1 VSLGDLAALFDH
13 FVAECRTTLG
23 VAGASFELSVTGKL
37 DNFLTKAFSGE
48 SVHTL
53 HLSQQTSTGFG
64 VPDFRV
70 DAPEGLLGWV
80 EFKAVVGKDL
90 RSLKGHDKRQR
101 ELFVAGLHN
110 IILTNGWQWELYQDS
125 RKIKTVTF
133 DSQLFTADT
142 IPMIDPGRID
152 ELQTLLSLFLTF
164 KLGFYE
170 TTDTAVSALA
180 SRAKAL
186 KLALIEVGPS
196 GAGTHL
202 NQLRADF
209 QALLYRNGQPFT
221 WEKFVDSYVQI
232 AAFGALLWRLESG
245 ATISLQH
252 QVGLKVGLHPLL
264 SQCLAILWSPQS
276 RIPTLESL
284 LEELCRTV
292 NLIPL
297 DLFEIGGQSSRRRKY
312 LPDPIVH
319 AYEPFFRKYDQAARE
334 ANGVYYT
341 PVEVVQQI
349 VSGTDE
355 LLRSSLGKRA
365 GILDEAARF
374 LDPATGTGTFLLGLA
389 NEVALE
395 AEKAGLPTDQVV
407 KEVLTERTSAFEL
420 FPGPYT
426 IAHQRLEA
434 LLSAHGASPTTRL
447 PIYLADTL
455 ATPESGELPLSG
467 FGPAGD
473 EILAERERADW
484 VKTGEEI
491 LVVLGNPPWERVKKS
506 EGGWDVFADALM
518 QQVVDATPADKRAD
532 LKSARDLYVAF
543 WAWALWVLRSPD
555 DRRETVQSPIVDTT
569 KNHGIV
575 AFVTNRTWVVGP
587 SLVGLR
593 TLVRR
598 GVKEVWV
605 CDLGGDARGGAGAK
619 SFAGGD
625 SNVFAIQT
633 GAAITWLVFERD
645 YVGEPVVKYR
655 RITGNKPTKLDLL
668 ANPFDASLFDD
679 VQGDNYFLPVNWSPE
694 LKVAPSLPDL
704 FWFEPYTGIQ
714 SARDTKEYSPWAV
727 DPDEVYAE
735 TRTRPSASPV
745 RSGALGRWSQLSEAQ
760 RRAAWA
766 TAASTRSNKK
776 VPRKESLDP
785 RKVRK
790 ALYRPLDF
798 RHVYDDP
805 AWIDWYR
812 EDLHRIYADAEIP
825 TLISL
830 PRDFGAG
837 PLVIH
842 SDLIPE
848 QHSFR
853 GKAGGMAVFPLWLP
867 GDGRPDDGRTV
878 VNGRRCGFED
888 STLEWAESVFL
899 GSSNLAQDTYD
910 YVLALLSAPLYSKR
924 YWPELEAVSP
934 RVPLVED
941 QDIAQEALALGRL
954 VRASWRREVPTTGLK
969 WEAAGNGPLGPAVL
983 HGGVLRFANGRTITG
998 IPTGALEYK
1007 VSGYNVLS
1015 EWLAAR
1021 EHWVVTIA
1029 QAQETLQTI
1038 AAIGGLVE
1046 LNSSLDSLFEKVD
1059 QLKPVG
1065 DE

>member
-1 VSLGDLAALFDH
+1 MALLRVRKLPQCVVALAPEGVEVSLGDLADLFDQ

-23 VAGASFELSVTGKL
+23 VSGASSELSVTGKL
-37 DNFLTKAFSGE
+37 DNFLTEAFVEGST
-48 SVHTL
+48 HAL
-53 HLSQQTSTGFG
+53 HLSQQTSTQFG

-70 DAPEGLLGWV
+70 DAPGGLLGWV

-101 ELFVAGLHN
+101 DLFVSGLHN

-125 RKIKTVTF
+125 KRVKTVTF
-133 DSQLFTADT
+133 DPQLFTADT
-142 IPMIDPGRID
+142 IPMIDSGRID
-152 ELQTLLSLFLTF
+152 ELRSLLTLFLTF
-164 KLGFYE
+164 QLGFYE
-170 TTDTAVSALA
+170 TTDKAVSALA

-186 KLALIEVGPS
+186 KMALIEVGAT
-196 GAGTHL
+196 GAGAHL
-202 NQLRADF
+202 NQLRSDF

-276 RIPTLESL
+276 RIPTLEPL

-297 DLFEIGGQSSRRRKY
+297 DLFKTGGKSTRRRKY

-355 LLRSSLGKRA
+355 LLRSSLGKPA
-365 GILDEAARF
+365 GILDDSARF

-506 EGGWDVFADALM
+506 EGGWDVFAEALM
-518 QQVVDATPADKRAD
+518 QQVVDATPVDKRAD
-532 LKSARDLYVAF
+532 VKSARDLYVAF

-555 DRRETVQSPIVDTT
+555 DRRETVQSPIIDAA

-575 AFVTNRTWVVGP
+575 AFVTNRTWIVGP

-633 GAAITWLVFERD
+633 GAAIVWLVFDREF
-645 YVGEPVVKYR
+645 VGTPAVRYQ
-655 RITGNKPTKLDLL
+655 RITGNKATKLDQL
-668 ANPFDASLFDD
+668 AEPFDASHF
-679 VQGDNYFLPVNWSPE
+679 VEVAGDNYFLPVNWSARLAE
-694 LKVAPSLPDL
+694 APSLPDL
-704 FWFEPYTGIQ
+704 FSFEPYTGIQ
-714 SARDTKEYSPWAV
+714 SARDTKEYSPWGV
-727 DPDEVYAE
+727 DADEVYAE
-735 TRTRPSASPV
+735 TRTRPSALPV

-760 RRAAWA
+760 RRAAWSTAA
-766 TAASTRSNKK
+766 TARSSSKK
-776 VPRKESLDP
+776 VPTKESLDP
-785 RKVRK
+785 KKVRK

-812 EDLHRIYADAEIP
+812 EDLHRVYEDVDVP

-842 SDLIPE
+842 SDLLPE

-867 GDGRPDDGRTV
+867 GDGRPDNGRTV
-878 VNGRRCGFED
+878 INGRRCGFKD
-888 STLEWAESVFL
+888 SVLEWAESAFPD
-899 GSSNLAQDTYD
+899 SINLAEDTYD

-941 QDIAQEALALGRL
+941 EEIAREALTLGRL
-954 VRASWRREVPTTGLK
+954 APLIHGVWEIRFSTDVAS
-969 WEAAGNGPLGPAVL
+969 
-983 HGGVLRFANGRTITG
+983 
-998 IPTGALEYK
+998 
-1007 VSGYNVLS
+1007 
-1015 EWLAAR
+1015 
-1021 EHWVVTIA
+1021 
-1029 QAQETLQTI
+1029 
-1038 AAIGGLVE
+1038 
-1046 LNSSLDSLFEKVD
+1046 
-1059 QLKPVG
+1059 
-1065 DE
+1065 